1 MNFETELMYLKER
14 IEKAESINDLDY
26 LRRTNEKKYWWTS
39 ILITGLFYGLN
50 GKVGK
55 MILGWI
61 VGAITFGI
69 YSLYL
74 IYTSYKDQKE
84 FNDQMEFYIL
94 NRKKELEKINSSS
107 INTPISDEDNN
118 LNFCT
123 SCGNKLEKGV
133 KFCESCG
140 TELLINEN

>member
-1 MNFETELMYLKER
+1 MNFETELIYLKER
-14 IEKAESINDLDY
+14 IEKAESLDDLEY

-55 MILGWI
+55 MILSWVLG
-61 VGAITFGI
+61 VITFGI
-69 YSLYL
+69 YALYI

-94 NRKKELEKINSSS
+94 NRKKELEKTNSSS
-107 INTPISDEDNN
+107 TNNSIVSNEDNN
-118 LNFCT
+118 LNFCP
-123 SCGNKLEKGV
+123 SCGNELEPGL
-133 KFCESCG
+133 KFCGNCG
-140 TELLINEN
+140 RELGE

>member
-14 IEKAESINDLDY
+14 IEKAESLDDLEY

-61 VGAITFGI
+61 VGVITLGI

-94 NRKKELEKINSSS
+94 NRKKELEKTNISSTNNS
-107 INTPISDEDNN
+107 IVSD
-118 LNFCT
+118 
-123 SCGNKLEKGV
+123 
-133 KFCESCG
+133 
-140 TELLINEN
+140 